1 MNPKQRVNKRTVF
14 EGTWFSTI
22 FGLLK
27 TRIFPDSDSEEEVE
41 KPLKK
46 KSKRSEEHEVREQN
60 SVNGGDGDSKSGN
73 SAYEIISFDSKD
85 FTVISERILRKSVI
99 WKLLTIRGPYYH
111 FFGKFGKIMS
121 RNRAIRK
128 FIRRILLKIH
138 ERKIEFRDNMLPSM
152 ICSYGTEKPTVDDV
166 MHIVEKM
173 CKKVFC
179 FTIAKVTIDLSKGNI
194 LSPLRKVF
202 CEREVRLICNSRL
215 GKYSFLV
222 TLKFVIVIL
231 DISDNLRRL
240 CKSMRL
246 YISDKQ
252 TEELRNA
259 LVYYCFFCSADL
271 LNYILSTTIDKSSG
285 ALQIQGFRILETFSN
300 HEVNANLQLMNV
312 SARLGSISFSTIKRR
327 GQCSLWTS
335 LPCEEKNRLLELV
348 LEYGLIEELP
358 EDAKLFLIDY
368 VLDVRDNMRKMLTEN
383 SLRQAIESQLSGNF
397 AECVMKLHDKRI
409 ERFLVETLSNVLNT
423 EKMKIFEGAWI
434 QYVLDSIKKLGKG
447 PFGESPNC
455 SEIYTEVCQKMNSSS
470 LALISSYFYQA
481 TPGGQSL
488 LCHTLLQLLRFVVH
502 LSLNTLRHVFHF
514 DSKRHRVT
522 YNGELDEE
530 VTDFRGY
537 DHSQSRAIV
546 SKPQSVP
553 STFSINSTPTIPK
566 KTFNFTP
573 NSVPAASLSRLP
585 AGCDVRQVRSYRWNT
600 SSSPPPYTTPP
611 VGQYSYNPISF
622 QNTHSIGSTP
632 QFLFTPVNSQPQV
645 NFLPAQEIPIQSNTI
660 FRRKTLL
667 PTPCSLVKIPVP
679 VVSQSPVEA
688 PQSPVENKSF
698 IRKFPSDSTNGSYQ
712 TSSDDTRPSTVA
724 NDTPWSIDDETDIP
738 KKWVD
743 AYKIMLEWNQDLKSE
758 LEKAQAK
765 LALLS

>member
-14 EGTWFSTI
+14 E
-22 FGLLK
+22 
-27 TRIFPDSDSEEEVE
+27 DSDSEEEVE

-215 GKYSFLV
+215 
-222 TLKFVIVIL
+222 

-271 LNYILSTTIDKSSG
+271 LK
-285 ALQIQGFRILETFSN
+285 
-300 HEVNANLQLMNV
+300 
-312 SARLGSISFSTIKRR
+312 
-327 GQCSLWTS
+327 
-335 LPCEEKNRLLELV
+335 
-348 LEYGLIEELP
+348 
-358 EDAKLFLIDY
+358 
-368 VLDVRDNMRKMLTEN
+368 
-383 SLRQAIESQLSGNF
+383 QAIESQLSGNF

-537 DHSQSRAIV
+537 DHSQSRAII

-585 AGCDVRQVRSYRWNT
+585 AGCDVRQ
-600 SSSPPPYTTPP
+600 PPPYTTPP

-622 QNTHSIGSTP
+622 QNTHSIGTTP